1 MQNTENSVES
11 DSWLKSLGQV
21 VLNIVLLFMGIVIS
35 LFILLVAGPMLFG
48 NPRKFGGN
56 LIDKIS
62 NMVYSVLIYSANTS
76 IRLVHGLGSA
86 ASTITKMVRGLG
98 GAASN
103 TTTRMLSG
111 LSNAA
116 SRKSHKRRKR

>member
-1 MQNTENSVES
+1 
-11 DSWLKSLGQV
+11 
-21 VLNIVLLFMGIVIS
+21 
-35 LFILLVAGPMLFG
+35 
-48 NPRKFGGN
+48 
-56 LIDKIS
+56 
-62 NMVYSVLIYSANTS
+62 MVYSVLIYSANTS

-116 SRKSHKRRKR
+116 SRKSHKARKKVNKNTPSQRKTMNLNHFDLNQKIANARNLPNKQTPITTQVLDDKALIQMIPK